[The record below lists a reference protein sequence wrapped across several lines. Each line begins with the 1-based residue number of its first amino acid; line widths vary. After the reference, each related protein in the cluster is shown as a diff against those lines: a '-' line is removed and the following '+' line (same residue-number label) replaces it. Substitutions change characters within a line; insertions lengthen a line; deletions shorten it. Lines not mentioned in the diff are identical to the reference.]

1 MKKILLFVFLLFIFC
16 GTVKANDT
24 VLVKQRFKNAHTYY
38 YDVNQGK
45 YRYLYTNKYIFG
57 DSVAYCI
64 ELGKPIDSF
73 DYTYSNSFDGAN
85 LSKEDLNYIKLVA
98 YYGYNYPG
106 HKTDRYYLAT
116 QDIIWNRL
124 SNVSVKYIIN
134 MDVNDYIDVSKE
146 KENIYAL
153 IAKHDIKPSFYN
165 KEITIVRG
173 KEYILEDTNNV
184 LENYS
189 CENDYTYY
197 DGNKLI
203 IQDKFYDDNIVLNR
217 LNYTDRQFFLYSSGN
232 NQKMISA
239 GSLDNDSIIIKI
251 NYKEGSIKLNKIDKE
266 KGNNIPSG
274 DASLKGAIYDLYDA
288 DMNLIDS
295 FVTGKKDRI
304 DKLPT
309 GKYYI
314 KEKTASKGYKLD
326 LNTYEVNIDE
336 NNLNSEITVYE
347 EVIKRKID
355 IFKVFD
361 NGGTGILTTEEGI
374 VFDIYDSNN
383 VKVGSITTD
392 TDGYASIILPYGEY
406 TFKQI
411 TSTKNYY
418 KVEDFKVNIDTYDER
433 PIYRLLSDSE
443 ITSRVKVVKKDF
455 DTLDNIVNSNI
466 KFKIYDV
473 REKKYVSFNITYPE
487 VASIDTFTLS
497 SNGEFITPAALHSG
511 EYILYEVDQSMDG
524 YLYNKEGVHFF
535 IGEES
540 NFIKDNDYGVIL
552 EVPFYNKIVK
562 GKIIINKYGEEISYT
577 NNSYYYRNIMLSNVE
592 FELFAKEDIYEN
604 NKLIYKSNELVGTI
618 ITDSK
623 GRGIKDNL
631 PLGKY
636 YLKEIKS
643 NNNNVFDDTI
653 YDIEL
658 KYKDQ
663 YTEKINYEID
673 INNYLNKGRI
683 VIHKLDTKT
692 NEVIA
697 NTLIEIRNKDNTI
710 VYKGYTD
717 SNGMIVI
724 DDLPYGEYYIA
735 EVEASTGY
743 RILEDNIYFTLDS
756 KEYETT
762 IYNERIEVPDT
773 GMNMGL
779 KNILIIGMIIF
790 FIFIMILFFDNKKIV
805 VTSSLFIIIGIGYF
819 GMYFYNYFTDSKKNL
834 LAIEKIINNATINTS
849 DKDRYGYSS
858 FIDIPSIELKR
869 GLVNISNDY
878 NNVKDNIETIEWND
892 NRIILASHN
901 GNNYNSYFGNLY
913 KIDLGDKIYLYG
925 NGEKREYIFSD
936 SYEIKKNG
944 SASIYTDTTRKSIV
958 LVTCTENS
966 SDAQTVYIG
975 YLTTTSSYL
984 KEQ

>member
-1 MKKILLFVFLLFIFC
+1 MKKILFFVLLLFMMC
-16 GTVKANDT
+16 NVTRANET
-24 VLVKQRFKNAHTYY
+24 TLVKVRFENAHTYY
-38 YDVNQGK
+38 YDVTQGR
-45 YRYLYTNKYIFG
+45 YRYLLTSKYFFG
-57 DSVAYCI
+57 KDIAYCI

-73 DYTYSNSFDGAN
+73 NYTFSNSFDGSN
-85 LSKEDLNYIKLVA
+85 LSKEDINYIKLAA

-106 HKTDRYYLAT
+106 HKSDKYYLAT
-116 QDIIWNRL
+116 QDIIWKRL

-134 MDVNDYIDVSKE
+134 MNPSDYIDVTKE
-146 KENIYAL
+146 KEEIL
-153 IAKHDIKPSFYN
+153 LLMSKHNIKPSFYGG
-165 KEITIVRG
+165 EINIIRG
-173 KEYILEDTNNV
+173 KEYVLEDTNDV
-184 LENYS
+184 LGNYS
-189 CENDYTYY
+189 INNDFTYC

-203 IQDKFYDDNIVLNR
+203 IRDKFYDDSITLNR
-217 LNYTDRQFFLYSSGN
+217 LNYTDKQFFLYSSGS
-232 NQKMISA
+232 NQKMMST
-239 GSLDNDSIIIKI
+239 GSLDDESFEIKLNFI
-251 NYKEGSIKLNKIDKE
+251 EGSIRLKKLDKE
-266 KGNNIPSG
+266 TGDTPQG
-274 DASLKGAIYDLYDA
+274 DATLNGAVYDLYDS
-288 DMNLIDS
+288 DMNYIDS
-295 FVTGKKDRI
+295 FVTGKKDKI
-304 DKLPT
+304 SGLPI
-309 GKYYI
+309 GRYYI
-314 KEKTASKGYKLD
+314 RERTASEGYMLD
-326 LNTYEVNIDE
+326 LDTYEVTIDE
-336 NNLNSEITVYE
+336 NNLNKEIIVYE
-347 EVIKRKID
+347 DIIKRKVD
-355 IFKVFD
+355 VFKVFD
-361 NGGTGILTTEEGI
+361 NGGTGILTTEEGVI
-374 VFDIYDSNN
+374 FDIYDSADN
-383 VKVGSITTD
+383 KVGSITTD
-392 TDGYASIILPYGEY
+392 SDGYASIILPYGVY
-406 TFKQI
+406 TFKQV
-411 TSTKNYY
+411 TSTKDYY
-418 KVEDFKVNIDTYDER
+418 KVDDFKVIIDKYDTR
-433 PIYRLLSDSE
+433 PIYKLLSDSE
-443 ITSRVKVVKKDF
+443 ITAKVKIIKKDF
-455 DTLDNIVNSNI
+455 ETSDNIVNSDI

-473 REKKYVSFNITYPE
+473 REKKYVSFNVTYPE
-487 VASIDTFTLS
+487 VSTIDTFSLS
-497 SNGEFITPAALHSG
+497 SNGEFITPDTLHPG
-511 EYILYEVDQSMDG
+511 EYILYEVDQSMNG
-524 YLYNKEGVHFF
+524 YLYNKDGVHFY

-562 GKIIINKYGEEISYT
+562 GKIIINKYGEEANYVD
-577 NNSYYYRNIMLSNVE
+577 NSYYYRNIMLSNVE

-735 EVEASTGY
+735 EIEASTGY

-756 KEYETT
+756 EEYETT
-762 IYNERIEVPDT
+762 IYNERIKVPDT

-779 KNILIIGMIIF
+779 KNILIIGMMIF

-805 VTSSLFIIIGIGYF
+805 VTSSLFIIMGIGYF

-849 DKDRYGYSS
+849 DKDRYGYSF

-925 NGEKREYIFSD
+925 NGEKREYIFSE